1 MRARY
6 MTVLMLA
13 RLVLFSRLN
22 QKTIDSEEHRI
33 NPLII
38 TEAKR
43 GIAKNLGIAADA
55 IKIFIHA

>member
-13 RLVLFSRLN
+13 RLVLFPRLN

-43 GIAKNLGIAADA
+43 GIAKNLGIAVDA